1 MKSNTIY
8 LPRHNERTQDTRN
21 NLIRV
26 DFDVLDELNC
36 LAYKTA
42 MSKKELISLLLRDA
56 LSRVELVERKVY
68 ELRMQEQEEE
78 ASPDD

>member
-8 LPRHNERTQDTRN
+8 LPRYHEKTQDTRN

-42 MSKKELISLLLRDA
+42 MSKKELVSLLLRDA

-68 ELRMQEQEEE
+68 ELHMQGQEEE
-78 ASPDD
+78 ASQDD

>member
-1 MKSNTIY
+1 MKEKIL
-8 LPRHNERTQDTRN
+8 LPRVPEKKYDTRN

-42 MSKKELISLLLRDA
+42 MSKKDLVSILLRDA

-68 ELRMQEQEEE
+68 EMRLHDGQDESE
-78 ASPDD
+78 D

>member
-8 LPRHNERTQDTRN
+8 LPRYHEKTQDTRN

-42 MSKKELISLLLRDA
+42 MSKKDLVSLLLRDA
-56 LSRVELVERKVY
+56 ISRVELVERKVY
-68 ELRMQEQEEE
+68 ELHMLEE
-78 ASPDD
+78 AAAHD

>member
-8 LPRHNERTQDTRN
+8 LPRYHEKTQDTRN

-26 DFDVLDELNC
+26 DFDMLDELNC

>member
-1 MKSNTIY
+1 MKDKIL
-8 LPRHNERTQDTRN
+8 LPRVPEKKNDIRN

-42 MSKKELISLLLRDA
+42 MSKKDLVSILLRDA

-68 ELRMQEQEEE
+68 EMRLNGSYCEE
-78 ASPDD
+78 DK

>member
-8 LPRHNERTQDTRN
+8 LPRYHEKTQDTRN

-42 MSKKELISLLLRDA
+42 MSKKDLVSLLLRDA
-56 LSRVELVERKVY
+56 ISRVELVERKVY
-68 ELRMQEQEEE
+68 ELHMQEE
-78 ASPDD
+78 AAAHD

>member
-8 LPRHNERTQDTRN
+8 LPRYHEKTQDTRN

>member
-8 LPRHNERTQDTRN
+8 LPRHHEKTQDTRN

-42 MSKKELISLLLRDA
+42 MTKKDLVSLLLRDA

-68 ELRMQEQEEE
+68 ELHMQEE
-78 ASPDD
+78 ADPDD